1 MAMDRYTS
9 ILSMRLQ
16 MEQQQQQ
23 QERAE
28 TLQREQM
35 NDQMEMKSLDM
46 MVKTGQN
53 YFAAMKAADDRD
65 LKLAEAKYKQDL
77 AYVKEERED
86 KAARAKAGAVIE
98 AARVKHGRQEE
109 LQVGRQTYETET
121 KIPARQ
127 KVAETLRKVITPRE
141 ARETIKS
148 DIAVGK
154 EYFTTQYAPLKK
166 RLAILGKGKKGHKA
180 LGLSRDAAVAQRKDI
195 LHLKGIVGG
204 FQTRLHDPKAKKG
217 GIEPNRTHIAKVI
230 KEWNEWLKTE
240 KGQRFLSYTGTAGQ
254 GVAGTSVDFPTIG
267 GGGGPDMQ
275 VVMDKL
281 MTEEVGPE

>member
-1 MAMDRYTS
+1 MAADKYTS

-28 TLQREQM
+28 ALQREQM

-77 AYVKEERED
+77 AYQKEERED
-86 KAARAKAGAVIE
+86 KAARAKAGAE
-98 AARVKHGRQEE
+98 LLKAQTKRQHDIDMQQDRQDWEKEE
-109 LQVGRQTYETET
+109 

-127 KVAETLRKVITPRE
+127 RVAETLRKVVTPRE

-154 EYFTTQYAPLKK
+154 EYFTTQYAPLKE
-166 RLAILGKGKKGHKA
+166 RMTILNKGKKGGKKIK
-180 LGLSRDAAVAQRKDI
+180 LSNDAAAAQRLEI
-195 LHLKGIVGG
+195 LEMKGVIGG

-217 GIEPNRTHIAKVI
+217 GIESNRTHIAKVI
-230 KEWNEWLKTE
+230 KEWNEWLKTPQ
-240 KGQRFLSYTGTAGQ
+240 GQRFLSYTGTAGQ
-254 GVAGTSVDFPTIG
+254 GAAGTSVDFPTVG
-267 GGGGPDMQ
+267 GGGGADMQ
-275 VVMDKL
+275 VVMDRL
-281 MTEEVGPE
+281 MTEEVVE